1 MEIELLEIRDFL
13 AQHAP
18 FDVLPSDTLDA
29 LPRKLM
35 VRYLRRGSR
44 FPPVDSDN
52 AYLYILR
59 SGAIEVRDDE
69 DQLREKLGEGDLY
82 PYACQRD
89 ETPGGLSAVTTE
101 DSLFYLLPCE
111 ELKALRECCVSF
123 DRHFSHSLRERL
135 EHAIGTLLGAGAQ
148 QLSALTT
155 EVSDLV
161 AREPITIDAN
171 SSIQAAAQLMTAQQV
186 SSVMVVEE
194 GRLIGLVTDSDL
206 RRRCLAAGLSS
217 ERPVRDIMTRE
228 LKTVP
233 PGTLLSEALLT
244 MTRLRVHHLPVKD
257 NATLIGMITA
267 SDLVR
272 YQRSNPA
279 FLASAIGKA
288 RSLTEL
294 VQLALRLPGL
304 QLQLSR
310 SGSTARHIGEAIA
323 SLTDAITVRLIE
335 IAQQQLGPPPLP
347 FVWLAGGSQGRREQ
361 TIHTDQDNALIVADA
376 MSPEQEAYFA
386 ELTRLVCDGL
396 DACGFVH
403 CPGEAMASNA
413 RWRQPL
419 DVWQGYFDGW
429 IQRPEPKALMLSSIF
444 FDLRPVYGEAD
455 LFERLQKHWLT
466 TSKDNRI
473 FIAYMVANA
482 LTHRPP
488 LGLFRH
494 FVLIHDG
501 VHDDT
506 LDTKHRGLVP
516 IVDVARVYA
525 LSEGLPAV
533 NTYERLQAARECGAL
548 SEEMSANLQDAFEFL
563 ASLRI
568 RHQAEQIRTG
578 ETPDNYLAPAE
589 LSQLERK
596 HLKDAFV
603 VIKDIQDT
611 LENRYQAGRLR

>member
-18 FDVLPSDTLDA
+18 FDVLPGETLDA
-29 LPRKLM
+29 LPRKLI

-44 FPPVDSDN
+44 FPPPDSET

-59 SGAIEVRDDE
+59 SGAIEVRDHE

-82 PYACQRD
+82 PHACQQ
-89 ETPGGLSAVTTE
+89 EAAPGGLSAVTTE
-101 DSLFYLLPCE
+101 DSLFYLLPCQA
-111 ELKALRECCVSF
+111 LKALREDSVSF

-135 EHAIGTLLGAGAQ
+135 GHAVGTVLGAGAQ
-148 QLSALTT
+148 QLGALTT
-155 EVSDLV
+155 EVADLV
-161 AREPITIDAN
+161 GREPVTIDAN
-171 SSIQAAAQLMTAQQV
+171 SSIQAAAQLMTAERV
-186 SSVMVVEE
+186 SSVMVVKE
-194 GRLIGLVTDSDL
+194 GQLIGLVTDSDL
-206 RRRCLAAGLSS
+206 RRRCLAAGVST

-228 LKTVP
+228 LETVP
-233 PGTLLSEALLT
+233 HNSLLSEALLT

-257 NATLIGMITA
+257 NDTLSGMITA

-272 YQRSNPA
+272 YQRSNAA
-279 FLASAIGKA
+279 FIASAIGKA
-288 RSLTEL
+288 RSLAEL
-294 VQLALRLPGL
+294 VQLGIRLPGV
-304 QLQLSR
+304 QLQMSR
-310 SGSTARHIGEAIA
+310 SGATARHIGEAIA
-323 SLTDAITVRLIE
+323 SLTDAITGRLIE
-335 IAQQQLGPPPLP
+335 IAEQQLGPPPLP

-361 TIHTDQDNALIVADA
+361 TIHTDQDNALVVADA
-376 MSPEQEAYFA
+376 MTPEHEAYFA
-386 ELTRLVCDGL
+386 ELTRSVCDGL

-403 CPGEAMASNA
+403 CPGEAMASNP

-419 DVWQGYFDGW
+419 HVWQDYFDDW
-429 IQRPEPKALMLSSIF
+429 IQHPEPKALMLSSIF
-444 FDLRPVYGEAD
+444 FDLRPVHGEAA
-455 LFERLQKHWLT
+455 LFESLQKRWLAA
-466 TSKDNRI
+466 SRDNRI

-533 NTYERLQAARECGAL
+533 NTSERLQAARACGAL

-568 RHQAEQIRTG
+568 RHQAEQIRRG